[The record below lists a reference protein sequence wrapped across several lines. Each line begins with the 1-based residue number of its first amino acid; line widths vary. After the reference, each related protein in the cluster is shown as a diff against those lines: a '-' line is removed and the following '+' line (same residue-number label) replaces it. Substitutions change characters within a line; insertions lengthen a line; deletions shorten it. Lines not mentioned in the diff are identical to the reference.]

1 MMFFATQKRGT
12 DATLRIQR
20 RLRVTDSSTT
30 SRLLLGF
37 IVVIGG
43 NAACTSSATTAIEHP
58 VASEEVPVP
67 MNMSRQIEFARAD
80 LAQRLDV
87 DPGQVVLSGA
97 QAVTWRSG
105 ALGCPEPG
113 MHYTQALVPG
123 TVIYL
128 KVDTT
133 IHAYHA
139 KVAGR
144 PFYCPRE
151 RVEPPAADGDDLT

>member
-1 MMFFATQKRGT
+1 M
-12 DATLRIQR
+12 
-20 RLRVTDSSTT
+20 TDSSTRFL
-30 SRLLLGF
+30 RLIGLIGILGG
-37 IVVIGG
+37 IS
-43 NAACTSSATTAIEHP
+43 ACTSSEPPDTRSSE
-58 VASEEVPVP
+58 VSEEVPAA
-67 MNMSRQIEFARAD
+67 MNMSKQIAFAKAD

-87 DPGQVVLSGA
+87 DPDQVLLSGA
-97 QAVTWRSG
+97 QSVTWRSG

-113 MHYTQALVPG
+113 MNYTQALVPG

-128 KVDTT
+128 KVDTM

-139 KVAGR
+139 RVAGQ

>member
-1 MMFFATQKRGT
+1 
-12 DATLRIQR
+12 
-20 RLRVTDSSTT
+20 VTDSSIRSLHLTG
-30 SRLLLGF
+30 L
-37 IVVIGG
+37 IGILVG
-43 NAACTSSATTAIEHP
+43 IAACASSGPPDTQSPE
-58 VASEEVPVP
+58 VSEEVPAA
-67 MNMSRQIEFARAD
+67 MNMSRQIEFAKAD

-87 DPGQVVLSGA
+87 DQGQVIVSGA
-97 QAVTWRSG
+97 QSVTWRSG

-113 MHYTQALVPG
+113 MNYTQALVPG

-128 KVDTT
+128 KVDTM

-139 KVAGR
+139 RVAGK

>member
-1 MMFFATQKRGT
+1 M
-12 DATLRIQR
+12 
-20 RLRVTDSSTT
+20 TDSSTW
-30 SRLLLGF
+30 SLRLTGWIAILCA
-37 IVVIGG
+37 I
-43 NAACTSSATTAIEHP
+43 AACTSSGPPDTP
-58 VASEEVPVP
+58 SSDVSGEVPAA

-113 MHYTQALVPG
+113 MNYTQALVPG

-139 KVAGR
+139 RVAGQ

>member
-1 MMFFATQKRGT
+1 M
-12 DATLRIQR
+12 
-20 RLRVTDSSTT
+20 TDSSIRSLHLTG
-30 SRLLLGF
+30 L
-37 IVVIGG
+37 IGILVG
-43 NAACTSSATTAIEHP
+43 IAACASSGPPDTQSPE
-58 VASEEVPVP
+58 VSEEVPAA
-67 MNMSRQIEFARAD
+67 MNMSRQIEFAKAD

-87 DPGQVVLSGA
+87 DQGQVIVSGA
-97 QAVTWRSG
+97 QSVTWRSG

-113 MHYTQALVPG
+113 MNYTQALVPG

-128 KVDTT
+128 KVDTM

-139 KVAGR
+139 RVAGK

>member
-1 MMFFATQKRGT
+1 
-12 DATLRIQR
+12 
-20 RLRVTDSSTT
+20 VTDSST
-30 SRLLLGF
+30 RFLRFIGLIGILGG
-37 IVVIGG
+37 IS
-43 NAACTSSATTAIEHP
+43 ACASSGLPDTRSPED
-58 VASEEVPVP
+58 SEEVPAA
-67 MNMSRQIEFARAD
+67 MNMSRQIEFAKAD

-87 DPGQVVLSGA
+87 DPGQVLLSGA
-97 QAVTWRSG
+97 QSVTWRSG

-113 MHYTQALVPG
+113 MNYTQALVPG

-128 KVDTT
+128 KVDTM

-139 KVAGR
+139 RVAGE